1 MSRIYVTLATAAASA
16 LATAAVVALPALGED
31 PGGKPAGNNV
41 DEQIAGLV
49 TCLRAHGLDA
59 PSAIDEF
66 KPWLAGQE
74 TSNPRATEAAERAC
88 KAQAPKVERGAV
100 PEEFMAC
107 VRAHG
112 VDAPAAP
119 AAFERWMRSNKAT
132 DEDALETV
140 LRECKLALGPPKSDE
155 AAKPGDCAAGAPGP
169 KAAEPRQSTDSSSP
183 TL

>member
-31 PGGKPAGNNV
+31 PGGKPPGINA
-41 DEQIAGLV
+41 DDQIAGLV

-74 TSNPRATEAAERAC
+74 TSDPSATEAAERAC
-88 KAQAPKVERGAV
+88 KAQAPKVARAAIPGEII
-100 PEEFMAC
+100 AC

-112 VDAPAAP
+112 VEAPAAP
-119 AAFERWMRSNKAT
+119 AAFERWLASKKAT

-140 LRECKLALGPPKSDE
+140 LRECKLALEPPKSDE
-155 AAKPGDCAAGAPGP
+155 AAKPGDCTADAGP
-169 KAAEPRQSTDSSSP
+169 KPAEPRRSTDSPSP

>member
-16 LATAAVVALPALGED
+16 LATAAFVALPALGDD
-31 PGGKPAGNNV
+31 PGGKAPGTDV
-41 DEQIAGLV
+41 DDQTAGLV

-59 PSAIDEF
+59 PSTIDEF
-66 KPWLAGQE
+66 KPWLADQE
-74 TSNPRATEAAERAC
+74 ASAPRTTEAAERAC
-88 KAQAPKVERGAV
+88 KAEAPKVDRAGI
-100 PEEFMAC
+100 PEELIAC

-112 VDAPAAP
+112 VDAPAEP
-119 AAFERWMRSNKAT
+119 AAFERWLASKKAT
-132 DEDALETV
+132 DQDALETV
-140 LRECKLALGPPKSDE
+140 LRECKLAVAPPKSDE

>member
-74 TSNPRATEAAERAC
+74 TSDPRATEAAERAC
-88 KAQAPKVERGAV
+88 KAQAPKVARAAI
-100 PEEFMAC
+100 PDEFIAC

-140 LRECKLALGPPKSDE
+140 LRECKLALGPAKAEE

>member
-16 LATAAVVALPALGED
+16 LATAAFVALPALGDD
-31 PGGKPAGNNV
+31 PGGKPPGINA
-41 DEQIAGLV
+41 DDQIAGLV

-66 KPWLAGQE
+66 KPWLADQE
-74 TSNPRATEAAERAC
+74 ASAPRTTEAAARAC
-88 KAQAPKVERGAV
+88 KAQAPEVARAGI
-100 PEEFMAC
+100 PEELIAC

-112 VDAPAAP
+112 VDAPAEP
-119 AAFERWMRSNKAT
+119 AAFERWLASKKAT
-132 DEDALETV
+132 DQDALETV
-140 LRECKLALGPPKSDE
+140 LRECKLALGPPSDE

>member
-31 PGGKPAGNNV
+31 PGGKPPGINA
-41 DEQIAGLV
+41 DDQIAGLV

-66 KPWLAGQE
+66 KPWLADQE
-74 TSNPRATEAAERAC
+74 ASAPRTTEAAERAC
-88 KAQAPKVERGAV
+88 KAEAPKVARAGV
-100 PEEFMAC
+100 PEELIAC
-107 VRAHG
+107 MRAHG
-112 VDAPAAP
+112 VDAPAEP
-119 AAFERWMRSNKAT
+119 AAFERWLASKKAT
-132 DEDALETV
+132 DQDALETV

-155 AAKPGDCAAGAPGP
+155 AAKPGDCAADAGP
-169 KAAEPRQSTDSSSP
+169 KPAEPRRSTGSPSP